1 MLTTLAILSPDQGK
15 LFRKPESEDAYYVRF
30 GGTPET
36 TVNAP
41 EPRRWH
47 FPAILFAALRSNP
60 GK

>member
-1 MLTTLAILSPDQGK
+1 MLRTLYILSPDQGQ
-15 LFRKPESEDAYYVRF
+15 LFRRSQSENEYYPRF

-36 TVNAP
+36 TVDAP